1 MGDLT
6 HALEAEKISVLF
18 WYIFWNRIF
27 PEDFFYF
34 NKFLFELLKKK
45 ILSSRLQENEDL
57 LVVFVSTIY
66 SAKKK
71 SKQWESVYSILH
83 QVRNFSCFQA
93 CQNKWRFTVQNVD
106 YIYKG
111 YLVFIFESENLK
123 QNASPRPRNS
133 VMQLFWFYE
142 YQKFLKRNSISS
154 ILRCYIDIMIRYYKV
169 RCLSADTPMS
179 KC

>member
-1 MGDLT
+1 MYWEIWLT
-6 HALEAEKISVLF
+6 LWRLKKFQSCFCTYYFEIGFFQKFFSISIN
-18 WYIFWNRIF
+18 Y
-27 PEDFFYF
+27 Y
-34 NKFLFELLKKK
+34 LFELLKKI
-45 ILSSRLQENEDL
+45 ILPSRLQENEDL

-93 CQNKWRFTVQNVD
+93 CQNKWRFTVQIVD

-123 QNASPRPRNS
+123 QNATSPRPRNR
-133 VMQLFWFYE
+133 VFDLMNI
-142 YQKFLKRNSISS
+142 KIS
-154 ILRCYIDIMIRYYKV
+154 
-169 RCLSADTPMS
+169 
-179 KC
+179 

>member
-1 MGDLT
+1 MFFGTFIEKLTLTQIIASCICFIDLSLVYHLHKSFGDLT
-6 HALEAEKISVLF
+6 HALEAERISVLF
-18 WYIFWNRIF
+18 LYIFWNRIF

-34 NKFLFELLKKK
+34 NKFLFELLKKI

-57 LVVFVSTIY
+57 LVVFVFTIY

-123 QNASPRPRNS
+123 QNATSPRPRNGDI
-133 VMQLFWFYE
+133 QNFCKWDC
-142 YQKFLKRNSISS
+142 SI
-154 ILRCYIDIMIRYYKV
+154 
-169 RCLSADTPMS
+169 
-179 KC
+179 